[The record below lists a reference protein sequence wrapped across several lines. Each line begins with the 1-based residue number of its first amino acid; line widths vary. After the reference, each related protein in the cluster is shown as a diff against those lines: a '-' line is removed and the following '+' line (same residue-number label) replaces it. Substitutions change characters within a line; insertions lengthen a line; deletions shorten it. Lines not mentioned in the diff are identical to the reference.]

1 VRGWGVNILEDAR
14 HWIDLLQYNLFL
26 VGSTYKSV
34 VDPDLAFQVNPD
46 PDPGLDDQKLKK
58 KIQLKIKFVFI

>member
-1 VRGWGVNILEDAR
+1 
-14 HWIDLLQYNLFL
+14 
-26 VGSTYKSV
+26 
-34 VDPDLAFQVNPD
+34 VDPDLAFQVIPD